1 VADELIQFIN
11 AEYDS
16 EIPRVDMAEVLFE
29 GDWQSPGISPAKAQE
44 TVMSAEAFQRLYDLF
59 PPKLD
64 QAPRIRRPNTDRPEW
79 SGRDLRRKPAE
90 RP

>member
-1 VADELIQFIN
+1 
-11 AEYDS
+11 
-16 EIPRVDMAEVLFE
+16 MAEVLFE
-29 GDWQSPGISPAKAQE
+29 GDWQSPGVSPAKASE
-44 TVMSAEAFQRLYDLF
+44 TIMSAEAFQRLYELF

-64 QAPRIRRPNTDRPEW
+64 QAPRIRRPSADRPEL